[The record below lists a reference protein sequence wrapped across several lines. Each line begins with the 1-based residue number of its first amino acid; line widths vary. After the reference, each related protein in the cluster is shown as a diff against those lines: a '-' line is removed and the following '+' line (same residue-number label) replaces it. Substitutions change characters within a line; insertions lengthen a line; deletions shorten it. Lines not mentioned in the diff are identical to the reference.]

1 MTLCISKAV
10 NKHLNS
16 VSTII
21 RNHIFRKKVEV
32 KQAEPVI
39 DIKIEDEVD
48 AEIEALVD
56 KKDKR
61 PQISITQIGGSDD
74 QQKIKFHK

>member
-10 NKHLNS
+10 NKHLYS

-21 RNHIFRKKVEV
+21 RNCIFKKKVEV
-32 KQAEPVI
+32 KPTEPVI
-39 DIKIEDEVD
+39 DIKIEDEFD
-48 AEIEALVD
+48 AEIEALVN
-56 KKDKR
+56 KDKR

-74 QQKIKFHK
+74 Q